1 MKMRVEHR
9 QEITSDQIL
18 PGDLIDLQY
27 VGVPRYYRLHSI
39 RDCASAQAAVGHLA
53 VEVGRKKAR
62 TFMGQLSRR
71 LNRLRR
77 YVARHGCHVA
87 AACDWTRVGSLR
99 ATAWICRD
107 RTVRHELVLTPW
119 SAEAV
124 DGGVS
129 IYLSHR
135 ADAIWRR
142 LEALRAER
150 LAKQE
155 VKRQAEADAYVASLP
170 ADVQALQRTCRAT
183 CIRVSADGRTVTE
196 TLHDVGGTMTS
207 TVGMATSLADAQA
220 RHDAIY
226 HQQEAQ

>member
-27 VGVPRYYRLHSI
+27 VGVPRYYRLRSI
-39 RDCASAQAAVGHLA
+39 RDCASARAAIAHYA
-53 VEVGRKKAR
+53 VEVGRRKAR
-62 TFMGQLSRR
+62 TFMAQLSRR

-77 YVARHGCHVA
+77 YIARHGYHVA
-87 AACDWTRVGSLR
+87 AACDWTRVGGLR

-119 SAEAV
+119 SVEAV
-124 DGGVS
+124 YGGVS

-142 LEALRAER
+142 LEAGRAER

-155 VKRQAEADAYVASLP
+155 AKRQAEADAYVASLP
-170 ADVQALQRTCRAT
+170 PDVQAIQRTCRAT

-196 TLHDVGGTMTS
+196 LLHDVGGSMTGS
-207 TVGMATSLADAQA
+207 IGTATSLADLQA
-220 RHDAIY
+220 RHDSVY
-226 HQQEAQ
+226 HPERAQ